1 MMKMVGRLRLSSIMW
16 LNGCHK
22 LAASPAYPTHPNPL
36 YTHPNPQTPN
46 IHTYHTAT
54 LKHSSKPC
62 TGPKQTPYIDCWLTV
77 YPTVECS
84 DSLWA
89 LGVSCSLL
97 SCRVRAFGRWV
108 SSGWGG
114 KETQKKYSSSK
125 WWLWGEDA
133 KLWGQWGAHNRPC
146 TRGVHISMGK
156 FQSGFLKKHILFSTA
171 GVYWF

>member
-1 MMKMVGRLRLSSIMW
+1 MSSIFQAHYQPQTLSTIQIPLPHILQPTFVFHQICPFCGITILREWQRRWLSLVTKVIRISSRKICLRLMMRMVGRLRLSSIMW

-77 YPTVECS
+77 YNTVECS
-84 DSLWA
+84 DSL
-89 LGVSCSLL
+89 
-97 SCRVRAFGRWV
+97 
-108 SSGWGG
+108 
-114 KETQKKYSSSK
+114 
-125 WWLWGEDA
+125 
-133 KLWGQWGAHNRPC
+133 
-146 TRGVHISMGK
+146 
-156 FQSGFLKKHILFSTA
+156 
-171 GVYWF
+171 